1 MNTNLNTQVSVVLTD
16 LGLEILRRHMSKMRV
31 QIIPG
36 FDGSTRQFK
45 TMLWD
50 LMAVFGP
57 ELYHGQHALFVS
69 NEVTINQDDTIV
81 DLDAV
86 VNKEGSE

>member
-45 TMLWD
+45 TTLWD
-50 LMAVFGP
+50 LMMVFGT
-57 ELYHGQHALFVS
+57 ELYCGQDALFVS
-69 NEVTINQDDTIV
+69 NEVIINQDDIIV
-81 DLDAV
+81 DLDV
-86 VNKEGSE
+86 VVKKEK